1 MKTAVVIP
9 AFNESRQVRAVVM
22 GVKSY
27 VDMVVVVDDGSIDDT
42 AVQALSVGAMV
53 LRHIVNRGQGAALK
67 TGIDYAL
74 GQGADVIITFDS
86 DGQHDPAD
94 IPLLL
99 QALKSG
105 QYEVA
110 LGSRFLSTVSNVPW
124 LRRLVLKVGV
134 LFTKIVSGIKV
145 TDTHNGLRA
154 LSAQAAERI
163 NITQDKMAHASE
175 ILDEIAT
182 KNISFTEVPVN
193 IIYTKAS
200 IKGSKQ
206 GALPALKIVRDFFI
220 GKLLR

>member
-134 LFTKIVSGIKV
+134 LFTKIVSCS
-145 TDTHNGLRA
+145 N
-154 LSAQAAERI
+154 
-163 NITQDKMAHASE
+163 
-175 ILDEIAT
+175 
-182 KNISFTEVPVN
+182 
-193 IIYTKAS
+193 
-200 IKGSKQ
+200 
-206 GALPALKIVRDFFI
+206 
-220 GKLLR
+220 